1 MIFQA
6 SLTGLFRLI
15 MYFLLIYVVFAALT
29 RYVFP
34 LLLQGYLNNFR
45 KRFESE
51 NPDLFD
57 NEKKKEGEIKI
68 SHIENDKSAKKAS
81 PDDDYVDFEEIK

>member
-6 SLTGLFRLI
+6 SLTGVFRLM

-29 RYVFP
+29 RYIFP
-34 LLLQGYLNNFR
+34 LLLRGYLNKFS

-57 NEKKKEGEIKI
+57 NGEKKEGEIKI
-68 SHIENDKSAKKAS
+68 SHIDTSQAAKKAAS
-81 PDDDYVDFEEIK
+81 DDDYVDYEEIK

>member
-15 MYFLLIYVVFAALT
+15 MYFFLIYVVFAALT
-29 RYVFP
+29 RFVFP
-34 LLLQGYLNNFR
+34 LLLRGYLNNFH

-57 NEKKKEGEIKI
+57 NDKKKEGEIKI
-68 SHIENDKSAKKAS
+68 SHISTTQNSKKSAE
-81 PDDDYVDFEEIK
+81 DGEYVDYEEIK

>member
-29 RYVFP
+29 RYIFP
-34 LLLQGYLNNFR
+34 LLLRGYLSNFR

-51 NPDLFD
+51 NPDLFE

-68 SHIENDKSAKKAS
+68 SHIESAQANKKAVS
-81 PDDDYVDFEEIK
+81 DEDYIDYEEIK

>member
-15 MYFLLIYVVFAALT
+15 MYFLLIYVVISALT
-29 RYVFP
+29 RYIFP
-34 LLLQGYLNNFR
+34 LLLRGYLNNIR

-51 NPDLFD
+51 NTDQSYR
-57 NEKKKEGEIKI
+57 EKKKEGEIKI
-68 SHIENDKSAKKAS
+68 SHINASQSTKKSS
-81 PDDDYVDFEEIK
+81 SDDDYIDYEEIK

>member
-6 SLTGLFRLI
+6 SLTGVFRLM
-15 MYFLLIYVVFAALT
+15 MYFLLIYVVFTALT
-29 RYVFP
+29 RYIFP
-34 LLLQGYLNNFR
+34 LLLRGYLNKFS

-57 NEKKKEGEIKI
+57 DGKKKEGEIKI
-68 SHIENDKSAKKAS
+68 SHIDTSQTTKKAAS
-81 PDDDYVDFEEIK
+81 DDDYVDYEEIK

>member
-15 MYFLLIYVVFAALT
+15 MYFLLFYVVFTAIA
-29 RYVFP
+29 RYIFP
-34 LLLQGYLNNFR
+34 LLLRAYINNFR
-45 KRFESE
+45 KRFESD
-51 NPDLFD
+51 NSDLFD

-68 SHIENDKSAKKAS
+68 SNIHNNKASKKAS
-81 PDDDYVDFEEIK
+81 SNDDYVDYEEIK

>member
-1 MIFQA
+1 MIYQA

-15 MYFLLIYVVFAALT
+15 MYFLLIYIVFAALT
-29 RYVFP
+29 RFVFP
-34 LLLQGYLNNFR
+34 LLLRGYLNNFR

-68 SHIENDKSAKKAS
+68 SHINSAQATKKTS
-81 PDDDYVDFEEIK
+81 PNDDYVDYEEIK

>member
-15 MYFLLIYVVFAALT
+15 MYFLLIYVVFATLT
-29 RYVFP
+29 RFVFP
-34 LLLQGYLNNFR
+34 LLLRGYLNNFR
-45 KRFESE
+45 KRYESE

-57 NEKKKEGEIKI
+57 NEKKKEGDIKI
-68 SHIENDKSAKKAS
+68 SHINTTQASKKSSA
-81 PDDDYVDFEEIK
+81 DEEYIDYEEIK